1 LSLPGRRFYVDG
13 DFEFSILF
21 KPQGLGENSAPTGIP
36 YCEAA
41 SALFITME
49 LLQAKK
55 LYFLLSG
62 CNVIEHRVSGQPT
75 VLNSEVHFPLKGTKE
90 CIFI

>member
-1 LSLPGRRFYVDG
+1 MSLPGRSFYVDG

-21 KPQGLGENSAPTGIP
+21 KPQGLGKNSAPTGIP

-49 LLQAKK
+49 LLGVKK

-75 VLNSEVHFPLKGTKE
+75 VLNSKVHFPPK
-90 CIFI
+90 

>member
-1 LSLPGRRFYVDG
+1 MSLPGRRFYVDG

-21 KPQGLGENSAPTGIP
+21 KPQGLGKSSAPTGIP

-49 LLQAKK
+49 LLGVKK

-75 VLNSEVHFPLKGTKE
+75 VLNSEVHFPPK
-90 CIFI
+90 